1 MLYGWS
7 ELDTVHEMNTTMASF
22 LFEFDAIPTW
32 CHTSK
37 WNHVLSIWLQTSN
50 KLPGSVGA
58 FTMCWVWV
66 ERRKNSDPS
75 SISNTIYSKLHVV
88 NWYLQPLLLATPN
101 FGSRDQ
107 AFWDFLTSDELAGRN
122 VIYADTPINQLLRC
136 WHGLV
141 VYQDNPHCDQSHQP
155 IWPQ

>member
-37 WNHVLSIWLQTSN
+37 WNHVLSIWLQTCN

-75 SISNTIYSKLHVV
+75 SISNTIYSKPSCCQLVFTVTVACNTQLWFQRSSILRFFNFRWIGWQKCHLC
-88 NWYLQPLLLATPN
+88 WY
-101 FGSRDQ
+101 
-107 AFWDFLTSDELAGRN
+107 
-122 VIYADTPINQLLRC
+122 
-136 WHGLV
+136 
-141 VYQDNPHCDQSHQP
+141 SHQP
-155 IWPQ
+155 IASLLARVGGLPG